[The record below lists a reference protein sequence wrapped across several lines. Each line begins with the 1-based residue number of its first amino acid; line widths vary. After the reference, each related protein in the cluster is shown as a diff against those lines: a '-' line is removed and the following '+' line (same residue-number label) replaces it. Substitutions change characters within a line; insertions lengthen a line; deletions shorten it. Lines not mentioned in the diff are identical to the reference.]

1 MLFKVPEMLNPNPP
15 VRAYFLRI
23 EIYTGQ
29 ELPGSEGLL
38 HFSIGPYFKKTK
50 LMKSNHGIFDWEK
63 ECVEFNRL
71 MLPIDAS
78 QIPDLFIYFADA
90 DYESH
95 RKCYFRL
102 KTHMILNRSRKQYA
116 KKFERPVLVKFKEDI
131 SLDLVPDDQFSGFV
145 ILRPVLFSYEPIERE
160 KPEVLQY
167 GLQKIKGIS
176 STHELRMFFYVGR
189 DLPTASDSGTC
200 NPLIVIR
207 VADKVIYSRI
217 KRNTI
222 NPEWYHVETVEINAP
237 NTNDKGAPPLA
248 IVVMLFH
255 VDDPDVHPEK
265 YFETDIDQMNEKN
278 DNDESENK
286 GMFPTFIPKK
296 KVLLGRYWLE
306 LDLNKKKIY
315 KNPKTGKE

>member
-1 MLFKVPEMLNPNPP
+1 MVKMLFKVPEMLNPNPP

-23 EIYTGQ
+23 DIYTGQ
-29 ELPGSEGLL
+29 ELPGDKGML
-38 HFSIGPYFKKTK
+38 HFSIGPYFKKSK
-50 LMKSNHGIFDWEK
+50 LIASSQGIFDWK
-63 ECVEFNRL
+63 EECIEFNRL

-95 RKCYFRL
+95 RKCYYRL

-116 KKFERPVLVKFKEDI
+116 KKYERPVLIKFKEDN

-145 ILRPVLFSYEPIERE
+145 ILRPVLFSYEPIER
-160 KPEVLQY
+160 
-167 GLQKIKGIS
+167 IKQQANPFEMSTKAS
-176 STHELRMFFYVGR
+176 SHELRLFFYVGR
-189 DLPTASDSGTC
+189 DLPTASEGGSC
-200 NPLIVIR
+200 NPLVVIR
-207 VADKVIYSRI
+207 VANKVIYSRI

-222 NPEWYHVETVEINAP
+222 NPEWYHVETVDIKAP
-237 NTNDKGAPPLA
+237 DSNDKGAPPLA

-255 VDDPDVHPEK
+255 VDDPEASPSDYFDTNEEK
-265 YFETDIDQMNEKN
+265 IDTGELDIRKMMVATLAAK
-278 DNDESENK
+278 
-286 GMFPTFIPKK
+286 KK

-315 KNPKTGKE
+315 KNPRTGKE